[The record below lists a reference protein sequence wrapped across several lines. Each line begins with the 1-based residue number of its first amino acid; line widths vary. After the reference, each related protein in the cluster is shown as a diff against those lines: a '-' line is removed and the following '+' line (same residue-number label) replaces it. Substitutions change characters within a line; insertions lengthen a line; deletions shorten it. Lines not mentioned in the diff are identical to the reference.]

1 MISFPLRLPNE
12 MNRTNIKICGVTNPE
27 DRDLAIDAG
36 ADAVGFVSS
45 VSIKTPREIAPETA
59 ADLAR
64 TLPPFVS
71 SVLVTMPDGVHN
83 ALSLIEQ
90 VRPDTVQIHGLT
102 PDAIGDLSRATNAS
116 VIPAVTAADAPRYE
130 AVADALLV
138 DSLDENSAGGTGST
152 HDWDRTRDLVAEF
165 DTPVMLAGGLTPENV
180 ARAVDVV
187 RPYAVD
193 VASGVECRGGKKD
206 PDAVRSFIERGRK
219 A

>member
-1 MISFPLRLPNE
+1 MTSFPLLLLID
-12 MNRTNIKICGVTNPE
+12 MNQTNIKICGVTNSE
-27 DRDLAIDAG
+27 DRDLAVDVG

-45 VSIKTPREIAPETA
+45 VSIETPREIVPETA

-64 TLPPFVS
+64 ALPPFVS
-71 SVLVTMPDGVHN
+71 SVLVTMPDGVHD

-90 VRPDTVQIHGLT
+90 VCPDAVQIHGLT

-116 VIPAVTAADAPRYE
+116 VIPAVTAVDAPRYE

-138 DSLDENSAGGTGST
+138 DSLDENGAGGTGST
-152 HDWDRTRDLVAEF
+152 HDWDHTRDLVAEL
-165 DTPVMLAGGLTPENV
+165 DIPVMLAGGLTPENV

-193 VASGVECRGGKKD
+193 VASGVERQDGKKD
-206 PDAVRSFIERGRK
+206 PNAVRSFIERVQR